1 MSVLSAKSSLT
12 ERIDNDLNK
21 LFEKYGTTRAALMPI
36 LQEMN
41 ENYNYIGEYIIMKV
55 AEILDMSAT
64 EVYGVA
70 SFYHFLRTE
79 PIGDFVISVSDCT
92 PCVMAGNEK
101 IIKVLENEL
110 GIKLGETSSDGKFT
124 LEKASCIGLCDQA
137 PAMLINNDAYTDL
150 TPEKVV
156 EILKNYR

>member
-21 LFEKYGTTRAALMPI
+21 LFEKYGTTREALMPI

-41 ENYNYIGEYIIMKV
+41 ESYNYLGDYIIMKI
-55 AEILDMSAT
+55 ATALDMSAT

-79 PIGDFVISVSDCT
+79 PIGEYIISVSDCT

-110 GIKLGETSSDGKFT
+110 GIKIGDTTSDGKFT

-137 PAMLINNDAYTDL
+137 PAILINNDAYTNL

-156 EILKNYR
+156 DVLKQYR